1 MNVSVAIA
9 DPLRLRVKRRSS
21 LVRRKEP
28 MAYGPEWRVGVF
40 ATSYTP
46 LAIRSYPQRDTPFD
60 GSGHPEPAE
69 GRFTRKSGVG
79 CAGEAVSLELRGKK
93 TFARSGVEPVAQ
105 SSVAYP
111 PMAMHNEQACIKWR
125 MSGMIARFVGIVAI
139 ATGFV
144 IGIYGLED
152 TGARWLQ
159 TALGLLVTGML
170 AQGYALYCSVK
181 RRQELKDQPK
191 S

>member
-1 MNVSVAIA
+1 
-9 DPLRLRVKRRSS
+9 
-21 LVRRKEP
+21 
-28 MAYGPEWRVGVF
+28 
-40 ATSYTP
+40 
-46 LAIRSYPQRDTPFD
+46 
-60 GSGHPEPAE
+60 
-69 GRFTRKSGVG
+69 
-79 CAGEAVSLELRGKK
+79 
-93 TFARSGVEPVAQ
+93 
-105 SSVAYP
+105 
-111 PMAMHNEQACIKWR
+111 MAMHNEPAPINLR
-125 MSGMIARFVGIVAI
+125 MNGMIARFAGIVAI
-139 ATGFV
+139 ALGFV